1 MGSRRPRRAQGRRP
15 ASRLPVTAGRVL
27 VTGGAGF
34 IGSALVRRL
43 AAGGDA
49 VRVLDDLSIGRREYL
64 DGAPCELIVA
74 SLADAGAVRAAVEGC
89 DAVVHL
95 AARAGIP
102 DSVADPLGTFD
113 ANVTRTVHLL
123 EATRQAG
130 IRRFVLASSN
140 AVLGPHEP
148 PADETVLPHP
158 ASPYGAS
165 KLAGEAYVQAYAAT
179 YGIAGCALRFS
190 NAYGPRSLH
199 KKSVVAAWLRAAV
212 AGSPL
217 TIHGDGEQT
226 RDFVHVDDLA
236 GAVIAALRAPEAAVA
251 GAVFQ
256 VGTGRETTVNALA
269 AALAAALD
277 RPLEVRHEPARAGDV
292 LRNASRVDRAAE
304 LLGWHATVA
313 LSDGLRATGA
323 WFEAALRDPALAS
336 VTPDARSGSE

>member
-1 MGSRRPRRAQGRRP
+1 MT
-15 ASRLPVTAGRVL
+15 LGRVL

-43 AAGGDA
+43 GAAGA
-49 VRVLDDLSIGRREYL
+49 PVRVLDDLSIGRRAYL
-64 DGAPCELIVA
+64 DGQSCEVVVA
-74 SLADAGAVRAAVEGC
+74 SLADPHAVEDALEGC
-89 DAVVHL
+89 AAVVHL

-102 DSVADPLGTFD
+102 DSVADPLGTFE
-113 ANVTRTVHLL
+113 ANVEQTVRLL
-123 EATRQAG
+123 EAARRAG
-130 IRRFVLASSN
+130 ARRFVLASSN

-165 KLAGEAYVQAYAAT
+165 KLAGEAYLAAYAGT
-179 YGIAGCALRFS
+179 YGMAACALRFS

-199 KKSVVAAWLRAAV
+199 KKSVVAAWLRAAL
-212 AGSPL
+212 AGAPL

-236 GAVIAALRAPEAAVA
+236 RAIIATLAAPEADVA
-251 GAVFQ
+251 GVVLQ
-256 VGTGRETTVNALA
+256 IGTGRETTVNELA
-269 AALAAALD
+269 RVLGIAVG
-277 RPLEVRHEPARAGDV
+277 RPLAVRHEPARAGDV

-304 LLGWHATVA
+304 LLGWRAEVLLA
-313 LSDGLRATGA
+313 DGLRETAG

-336 VTPDARSGSE
+336 ITPDARSGSE